1 MVAKQKVLISA
12 MRYEAKGILSVEMVP
27 AQADDLTPFSAGG
40 HLDVFLQE
48 GLVRQ
53 YSLMNDPRDHNR
65 YQFAVL
71 LESQGRGGSVFVHD
85 SLRVGDVIEVS
96 HPRNNFEIV
105 EDATSHVFV
114 AGGIGITPFISMA
127 HHCKQNAIPMKLYY
141 CARAPETTAFV
152 DQLEPLFGKNMLVHY
167 DGGDLTNSIDLTE
180 LVASE
185 KNAQLYCCGP
195 RGLMTALAEAVDLQ
209 GGSLITE
216 DFNPIGSKTNDE
228 ATQEGHFTIELARSG
243 LTINVAEGQTII
255 ETLKAANIEVETSCE
270 AGVCGTCVV
279 DYLEGEPVHN
289 DVVLMPDEQ
298 ETSVALCV
306 AGCKSKKLVLDL

>member
-12 MRYEAKGILSVEMVP
+12 MRYEANGILSVEMVS

-40 HLDVFLQE
+40 HIDVFLGN

-53 YSLMNDPRDHNR
+53 YSLMNDPKDSNR

-71 LESQGRGGSVFVHD
+71 LENQGRGGSAFVHQ

-96 HPRNNFEIV
+96 HPRNNFEV
-105 EDATSHVFV
+105 VDGATSHVFV

-127 HHCKQNAIPMKLYY
+127 HHCRHNAIPMKLYY

-152 DQLEPLFGKNMLVHY
+152 DHLTPLFGENMLVHF
-167 DGGDLTNSIDLTE
+167 DGGDPSKSINLTE
-180 LVASE
+180 LVANE
-185 KNAQLYCCGP
+185 ANAQLYCCGP
-195 RGLMTALAEAVDLQ
+195 RGLMTALAEVVGLQ

-216 DFNPIGSKTNDE
+216 DFNPVGAKADDAASKD
-228 ATQEGHFTIELARSG
+228 GDFTLELLRSG
-243 LTINVAEGQTII
+243 LTVDVSEGQTII
-255 ETLKAANIEVETSCE
+255 EALKAVNIDVETSCE

-279 DYLEGEPVHN
+279 DYIEGEPIHN

>member
-1 MVAKQKVLISA
+1 
-12 MRYEAKGILSVEMVP
+12 MRYEAKGILSVEMVS

-40 HLDVFLQE
+40 HIDVFLHD

-53 YSLMNDPRDHNR
+53 YSLMNDPKDHNR

-71 LESQGRGGSVFVHD
+71 LENQGRGGSAFVHQ

-96 HPRNNFEIV
+96 HPRNNFEVV
-105 EDATSHVFV
+105 EGASSHVFV
-114 AGGIGITPFISMA
+114 AGGIGITPFVSMA
-127 HHCKQNAIPMKLYY
+127 HHCRHNAIPMKLYY

-152 DQLEPLFGKNMLVHY
+152 EHLTSLFGENMLVHY
-167 DGGDLTNSIDLTE
+167 DGGDPSKSIDLTK

-185 KNAQLYCCGP
+185 PNAQLYCCGP
-195 RGLMTALAEAVDLQ
+195 RGLMTSLAEAVDLH

-216 DFNPIGSKTNDE
+216 DFNPVGAKADAKASKD
-228 ATQEGHFTIELARSG
+228 GDFTVELLRSG
-243 LTINVAEGQTII
+243 LTVDVGEGQTIV
-255 ETLKAANIEVETSCE
+255 EALKAVNVDVETSCE

-279 DYLEGEPVHN
+279 DYLQGEPIHN

-298 ETSVALCV
+298 KTSVALCV

>member
-1 MVAKQKVLISA
+1 MVAKQKILISA
-12 MRYEAKGILSVEMVP
+12 MRYEAKGILSIEMVS
-27 AQADDLTPFSAGG
+27 AQGDDLAPFTAGS
-40 HLDVFLQE
+40 HIDVFLHD

-53 YSLMNDPRDHNR
+53 YSLMSDPKVRNR
-65 YQFAVL
+65 YQIAVL
-71 LESQGRGGSVFVHD
+71 LEDQSRGGSAFVHQ
-85 SLRVGDVIEVS
+85 SLRVGDVLEVS

-127 HHCKQNAIPMKLYY
+127 HHCIQNAIPVKLYY

-152 DQLEPLFGKNMLVHY
+152 DHLTRLFGKNMLLHY
-167 DGGDLTNSIDLTE
+167 DGGDPSKSIDLTK

-185 KNAQLYCCGP
+185 SNAQLYCCGP
-195 RGLMTALAEAVDLQ
+195 RGLMTALAEAVEQ
-209 GGSLITE
+209 RGGSLITE
-216 DFNPIGSKTNDE
+216 HFNPVGSKSNDE
-228 ATQEGHFTIELARSG
+228 APQRGCFTVELSRSG
-243 LTINVAEGQTII
+243 VSIDVAEGQTII
-255 ETLKAANIEVETSCE
+255 EALKTANVDVETSCE

-279 DYLEGEPVHN
+279 DYLEGEPIHN

-298 ETSVALCV
+298 KNSLALCV